1 MHIMALPPTET
12 NLYIAK
18 QRERH
23 AALRR
28 VVSATRTT
36 CRPICTVHVQQ
47 VRWVMYDQQAEYESE
62 EELVDNLKQWCYPLM
77 KLTLMISCT

>member
-23 AALRR
+23 AALRG
-28 VVSATRTT
+28 VVAATKTT
-36 CRPICTVHVQQ
+36 CRALSTVHVQQ
-47 VRWVMYDQQAEYESE
+47 SMGVATY
-62 EELVDNLKQWCYPLM
+62 LL
-77 KLTLMISCT
+77 